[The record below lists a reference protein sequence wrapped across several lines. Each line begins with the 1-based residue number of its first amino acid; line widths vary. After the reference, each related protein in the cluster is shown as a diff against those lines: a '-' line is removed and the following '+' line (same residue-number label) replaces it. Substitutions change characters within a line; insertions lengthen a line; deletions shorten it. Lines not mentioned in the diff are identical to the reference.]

1 MGPLRVEGERLFTR
15 RRRVGAGDASRRLR
29 RLGVRRARVESRGST
44 EQVHRR
50 QLAEGH
56 LGGDAAVGRGKAE
69 EIGARVEAG
78 KRVQT
83 RIEGVEPG
91 ERSFGHRRVCSSRSL
106 SCRSLVTPRERR
118 ERGSVSKKS
127 GRRAVARA
135 QVGSARRGTIDAGF
149 FIQSVVAENERGN
162 GETPEISR
170 QQR

>member
-83 RIEGVEPG
+83 RVEGVEPG
-91 ERSFGHRRVCSSRSL
+91 ERSFGHRRVCSVRFSF
-106 SCRSLVTPRERR
+106 VPF
-118 ERGSVSKKS
+118 
-127 GRRAVARA
+127 
-135 QVGSARRGTIDAGF
+135 AGH
-149 FIQSVVAENERGN
+149 AA
-162 GETPEISR
+162 
-170 QQR
+170 